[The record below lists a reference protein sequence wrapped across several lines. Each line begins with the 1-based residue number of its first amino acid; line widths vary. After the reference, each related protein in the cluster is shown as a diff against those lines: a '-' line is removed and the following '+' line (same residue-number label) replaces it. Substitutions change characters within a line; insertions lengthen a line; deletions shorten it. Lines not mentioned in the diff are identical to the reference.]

1 MKLNIEN
8 ALRFVNQNEYTEM
21 CKKAQEKLTVLNT
34 GTGEGNDFLGWID
47 LPNSYSDEDIE
58 DIQNVA
64 DRMRKLD
71 CVIIIGIGGSYLGA
85 KATIEALKPHF
96 EKMDTEIIFAGHT
109 LSGNYHAEL
118 IDYLSDKQFGIV
130 VISKSGTTTE
140 PAVAFRLLYA
150 EMQKRFDKETIR
162 DRIVVITDEKK
173 GALRTLCDKE
183 GFDDFIIADNV
194 GGRFSVL
201 SPVGLLPIAI
211 AGFDIEEMLHGASM
225 AQDICLEDNVKNPAI
240 QYAAIRNML
249 YNDGKKV
256 ELMVNY
262 NPRLKYFAEWWKQL
276 YGESEGKNHKGLFTA
291 SVSYTTDL
299 HSLGQF
305 VQDGSPILFENVL
318 WVNDDSD
325 APVVPHDDENLDKLN
340 YLEGKNMEYINS
352 KAAEGTMNAHVAG
365 DVPNIRIEIDAV
377 DEYNLGFLMY
387 FFEIACG
394 ISAYILNVNP
404 FNQPGVEAYK
414 KEMFRLLGKE

>member
-8 ALRFVNQNEYTEM
+8 ALKFVNASEYAQM
-21 CKKAQEKLTVLNT
+21 CKKAQEKLFVLNS

-47 LPNSYSDEDIE
+47 LPTSYSDEDIE
-58 DIQNVA
+58 DIQNIA
-64 DRMRKLD
+64 NRMRQLD
-71 CVIIIGIGGSYLGA
+71 CVVVIGIGGSYLGA
-85 KATIEALKPHF
+85 KATIEALRPHF
-96 EKMDTEIIFAGHT
+96 EKMTPEIIFAGHT

-150 EMQKRFDKETIR
+150 EMQKRFDKDTIR
-162 DRIVVITDEKK
+162 NRIVVITDENK

-225 AQDICLEDNVKNPAI
+225 AQDICLENNEKNPAI

-249 YNDGKKV
+249 YDDGKKV

-276 YGESEGKNHKGLFTA
+276 YGESEGKDDKGLFPA

-305 VQDGSPILFENVL
+305 VQQGEKILFETVL

-365 DVPNIRIEIDAV
+365 NVPNIRIEMDAV
-377 DEYNLGFLMY
+377 DEYNIGFLMY

-394 ISAYILNVNP
+394 ISAYMLNVNP
-404 FNQPGVEAYK
+404 FNQPGVEDYK
-414 KEMFRLLGKE
+414 KEMFRLLGKI

>member
-8 ALRFVNQNEYTEM
+8 ALKFINADEYAQM
-21 CKKAQEKLTVLNT
+21 CRRAQEKLFVLNS

-47 LPNSYSDEDIE
+47 LPNIYSEEDID
-58 DIQNVA
+58 DINTIA
-64 DRMRKLD
+64 DRMRQLN
-71 CVIIIGIGGSYLGA
+71 CVVMIGIGGSYLGA
-85 KATIEALKPHF
+85 KAVVEALKPHF
-96 EKMDTEIIFAGHT
+96 EKMETEIIFAGHT

-118 IDYLSDKQFGIV
+118 IEYLKDKEFGIV

-140 PAVAFRLLYA
+140 PAVAFRLLYS

-162 DRIVVITDEKK
+162 DRVVVITDENK
-173 GALRTLCDKE
+173 GALRSLCDKE

-211 AGFDIEEMLHGASM
+211 AGFDIEEMLRGASM
-225 AQDICLEDNVKNPAI
+225 AQDICLEDDDKNPAI
-240 QYAAIRNML
+240 QYAAIRNLL

-262 NPRLKYFAEWWKQL
+262 NPRLCYFAEWWKQL
-276 YGESEGKNHKGLFTA
+276 YGESEGKNDKGLFPA

-299 HSLGQF
+299 HSLGQY
-305 VQDGSPILFENVL
+305 VQQGDKILFETVL

-325 APVVPHDDENLDKLN
+325 APIVPHDDENLDKLN
-340 YLEGKNMEYINS
+340 YLEGKNMEFINS

-365 DVPNIRIEIDAV
+365 NVPNIRMEIDAI
-377 DEYNLGFLMY
+377 DEYNVGFLMY

-394 ISAYILNVNP
+394 ISAYMLNVNP
-404 FNQPGVEAYK
+404 FNQPGVEDYK
-414 KEMFRLLGKE
+414 KEMFRLLGK

>member
-8 ALRFVNQNEYTEM
+8 ALKFVNASEYTEM
-21 CKKAQEKLTVLNT
+21 CKKALEKLNVLNS

-47 LPNSYSDEDIE
+47 LPNIYSEEDID
-58 DIQNVA
+58 DICTIA
-64 DRMRKLD
+64 DRMRQLD
-71 CVIIIGIGGSYLGA
+71 CVVMIGIGGSYLGA
-85 KATIEALKPHF
+85 KATVEALKPHF
-96 EKMDTEIIFAGHT
+96 EKLDTEIIFAGHT

-118 IDYLSDKQFGIV
+118 IEYLKDKEFGVV

-162 DRIVVITDEKK
+162 DRVVVITDENK

-211 AGFDIEEMLHGASM
+211 AGFDIEEMLRGASM
-225 AQDICLEDNVKNPAI
+225 AQDICLENNENNPAI
-240 QYAAIRNML
+240 QYAAIRNLL
-249 YNDGKKV
+249 YNGGKKV

-262 NPRLKYFAEWWKQL
+262 NPRLIYFSEWWKQL
-276 YGESEGKNHKGLFTA
+276 YGESEGKGNKGLFPA

-305 VQDGSPILFENVL
+305 VQQGDHVLFETVL

-325 APVVPHDDENLDKLN
+325 APIVPHDDENLDKLN

-365 DVPNIRIEIDAV
+365 NVPNIRFEIDAV
-377 DEYNLGFLMY
+377 DEYNLGFMMY

-394 ISAYILNVNP
+394 ISAYLLGVNP
-404 FNQPGVEAYK
+404 FNQPGVEDYK
-414 KEMFRLLGKE
+414 KEMFRLLGKI

>member
-8 ALRFVNQNEYTEM
+8 SLKFVNASEYTEM
-21 CKKAQEKLTVLNT
+21 CKKALEKLNVLNS

-47 LPNSYSDEDIE
+47 LPNIYSEEDID
-58 DIQNVA
+58 DICTIA
-64 DRMRKLD
+64 DRMRQLD
-71 CVIIIGIGGSYLGA
+71 CVVMIGIGGSYLGA
-85 KATIEALKPHF
+85 KATVEALKPHF
-96 EKMDTEIIFAGHT
+96 EKLDTEIIFAGHT

-118 IDYLSDKQFGIV
+118 IEYLKDKEFGVV

-162 DRIVVITDEKK
+162 DRVVVITDENK

-211 AGFDIEEMLHGASM
+211 AGFDIEEMLRGASM
-225 AQDICLEDNVKNPAI
+225 AQDICLENNENNPAI
-240 QYAAIRNML
+240 QYAAIRNLL
-249 YNDGKKV
+249 YNGGKKV

-262 NPRLKYFAEWWKQL
+262 NPRLIYFSEWWKQL
-276 YGESEGKNHKGLFTA
+276 YGESEGKGNKGLFPA

-305 VQDGSPILFENVL
+305 VQQGDHVLFETVL

-325 APVVPHDDENLDKLN
+325 APIVPHDDENLDKLN

-365 DVPNIRIEIDAV
+365 NVPNIRFEIDAV
-377 DEYNLGFLMY
+377 DEYNLGFMMY

-394 ISAYILNVNP
+394 ISAYLLGVNP
-404 FNQPGVEAYK
+404 FNQPGVEDYK
-414 KEMFRLLGKE
+414 KEMFRLLGKI

>member
-1 MKLNIEN
+1 MKLNIEKALGNN
-8 ALRFVNQNEYTEM
+8 AKYQEM
-21 CKKAQEKLTVLNT
+21 LKLAQEKFETLTA
-34 GTGEGNDFLGWID
+34 GTGEGNDFLGWLD
-47 LPNSYSDEDIE
+47 LPTSYREEDIE
-58 DIQNVA
+58 DILNIA

-71 CVIIIGIGGSYLGA
+71 CVVVIGIGGSYLGA
-85 KATIEALKPHF
+85 KATIEALRPHF
-96 EKMDTEIIFAGHT
+96 GKMDTEMIFAGHT

-118 IDYLSDKQFGIV
+118 MEYLKDKEFGIV

-140 PAVAFRLLYA
+140 PAVAFRLLYN
-150 EMQKRFDKETIR
+150 EMKKRFDNETIR
-162 DRIVVITDEKK
+162 DRIVVITDENK

-201 SPVGLLPIAI
+201 SPVGLVPIAI
-211 AGFDIEEMLHGASM
+211 AGFDIEEMLHGASL
-225 AQDICLEDNVKNPAI
+225 AQDICLENNEKNPAI
-240 QYAAIRNML
+240 QYAAVRNML
-249 YNDGKKV
+249 FNEGRKV

-262 NPRLKYFAEWWKQL
+262 NPRLCYFAEWWKQL
-276 YGESEGKNHKGLFTA
+276 YGESEGKNGKGLFPA

-305 VQDGSPILFENVL
+305 VQDGSPILFETVL
-318 WVNDDSD
+318 WVDDDSD

-365 DVPNIRIEIDAV
+365 NVPNIRIEFDAV
-377 DEYNLGFLMY
+377 DEFNLGYLMF
-387 FFEIACG
+387 FFEFACG
-394 ISAYILNVNP
+394 ISAYMLGVNP